1 MRIHKAYQPSTDEQ
15 ARQAFVGALKKEVN
29 HGLESALT
37 AHYETTLLP
46 KFIKAHGAPPAGRDE
61 GHKLFADAPLFRLW
75 GALNYL
81 SQDLLWETC
90 GETVD
95 RLKPVFEARAQDI
108 EAGGIKGSLALDP
121 AISLPSPIG
130 QTEIHRQPGGYF
142 LGDAQ
147 GDLAAALL
155 YTATVEIYTRAK
167 GFKRSDS
174 EGSTQ
179 VGRMFAAMVQKF
191 APQLKPRRILD
202 MGCGVGHMA
211 IGMKEVWP
219 DAEVVGVDLSA
230 SFVRLGHLWAEDMD
244 LALDFI
250 QADAAATGLESDS
263 FDLVVS
269 QIMFHETWHDKVPAI
284 MREAHRLLAPNG
296 LFFNVDIPYQ
306 PERLTLPQLVTNAWQ
321 VEHNGEPFWT
331 GFADTDVAT
340 ALRDAGFGAASFTQH
355 MSPGGGREYFIF
367 GGSKAAADQE
377 EAA

>member
-1 MRIHKAYQPSTDEQ
+1 MQINQAYRPSTDEQ
-15 ARQAFVGALKKEVN
+15 SRQAFVGAFKKSLN
-29 HGLESALT
+29 QGLETTLN
-37 AHYETTLLP
+37 AHYEENLLP
-46 KFIKAHGAPPAGRDE
+46 RYVEAHGAPPAGREDGCKAFE
-61 GHKLFADAPLFRLW
+61 GDALFGLW

-90 GETVD
+90 GESVD
-95 RLKPVFEARAQDI
+95 RLKPHFEARAAQI
-108 EAGGIKGSLALDP
+108 EAGGIKGSLTLNPDL
-121 AISLPSPIG
+121 SLPSPIG
-130 QTEIHRQPGGYF
+130 ETEIHRQPGGYF
-142 LGDAQ
+142 LGDDQ
-147 GDLAAALL
+147 GDLTAALL

-250 QADAAATGLESDS
+250 QADSAATGLEDGS
-263 FDLVVS
+263 FDLIVS
-269 QIMFHETWHDKVPAI
+269 QIMFHETWHDKIPAI
-284 MREAHRLLAPNG
+284 MAEAHRLLSPGG

-306 PERLTLPQLVTNAWQ
+306 PERLSIPQLVTNAWQ
-321 VEHNGEPFWT
+321 VAHNGEPFWT
-331 GFADTDVAT
+331 GFADTDIGA
-340 ALRDAGFGAASFTQH
+340 ALREAGFADASFTQH

-367 GGSKAAADQE
+367 GGSKAAEEQE
-377 EAA
+377 RAA